1 MLEEHRW
8 GLAIPVS
15 QIACEGPSKTHLAW
29 GAWGGPVEKLL
40 EHLHWFSPSAKGKA
54 TPSAFIIL
62 MIHRSTSNQESLQG
76 LPKYK
81 P

>member
-29 GAWGGPVEKLL
+29 GAWEGPVEKLL
-40 EHLHWFSPSAKGKA
+40 GS
-54 TPSAFIIL
+54 
-62 MIHRSTSNQESLQG
+62 RSNF
-76 LPKYK
+76 
-81 P
+81 

>member
-1 MLEEHRW
+1 MLKEHRW

-40 EHLHWFSPSAKGKA
+40 AMKEAHQVRLTTHSRW
-54 TPSAFIIL
+54 IQVV
-62 MIHRSTSNQESLQG
+62 R
-76 LPKYK
+76 
-81 P
+81 

>member
-1 MLEEHRW
+1 MLEEHPW

-40 EHLHWFSPSAKGKA
+40 RLRMTTSKSIQYVVHL
-54 TPSAFIIL
+54 
-62 MIHRSTSNQESLQG
+62 
-76 LPKYK
+76 LPQPHENGACK
-81 P
+81 

>member
-29 GAWGGPVEKLL
+29 GAWGGPVEKLSGS
-40 EHLHWFSPSAKGKA
+40 SPVWLGLQPSEA
-54 TPSAFIIL
+54 TPLVS
-62 MIHRSTSNQESLQG
+62 
-76 LPKYK
+76 
-81 P
+81 

>member
-29 GAWGGPVEKLL
+29 GAWGVPVEKLL
-40 EHLHWFSPSAKGKA
+40 CCKFDQPPNNVKLGTHGRKVEVVTGVWVIA
-54 TPSAFIIL
+54 
-62 MIHRSTSNQESLQG
+62 R
-76 LPKYK
+76 
-81 P
+81 

>member
-29 GAWGGPVEKLL
+29 GAWGVPVEKLL
-40 EHLHWFSPSAKGKA
+40 YAWDEVA
-54 TPSAFIIL
+54 TLSSLLIL
-62 MIHRSTSNQESLQG
+62 KISYMMIA
-76 LPKYK
+76 PI
-81 P
+81 PI